1 MKKQII
7 NFILAKNFPC
17 VMAKAVATKG
27 LMKVNSVKDLNGV
40 SQITGVLKNFYQF
53 IGEYRQAPK
62 RLSSFIICLDQDIS
76 FDTFEKIFWKF
87 LKVLNMLDKKDFKHD
102 PRVSSNPNSKN
113 FSFSIME
120 EAFFILALHPDS
132 PRLARRFPKP
142 MIVFNPHQQ
151 FENLRSVGMYARVRD
166 IIRKKDKLLQGFI
179 NPMLNDFGEKSEVFQ
194 YTGRMYDK
202 NQPSPLAL

>member
-1 MKKQII
+1 
-7 NFILAKNFPC
+7 
-17 VMAKAVATKG
+17 
-27 LMKVNSVKDLNGV
+27 
-40 SQITGVLKNFYQF
+40 
-53 IGEYRQAPK
+53 
-62 RLSSFIICLDQDIS
+62 
-76 FDTFEKIFWKF
+76 
-87 LKVLNMLDKKDFKHD
+87 
-102 PRVSSNPNSKN
+102 VSSNPNSKN